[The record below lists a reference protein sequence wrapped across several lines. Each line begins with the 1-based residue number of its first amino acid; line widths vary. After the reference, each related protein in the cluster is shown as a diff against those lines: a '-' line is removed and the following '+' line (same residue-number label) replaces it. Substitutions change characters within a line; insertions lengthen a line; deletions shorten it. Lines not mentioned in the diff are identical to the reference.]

1 MDIEKTMVLIKGED
15 KTKFITSIS
24 CGPSPQIII
33 VEYNGGS
40 SYSYNASN
48 VTVLVDPESEDLDG
62 RVAYVNGMPVYEPRL
77 ILNFKKL
84 SSEFKFQNRNLE
96 CRRRIIYKNGSFKTV
111 LFRELSFLKDSC
123 SSERARQTLSYLREI
138 SKYTADDPTQ
148 EVFLEQEMQQLTFIH
163 PESVLG
169 RYLNGQPIEDLT
181 LPVNGI
187 IFPFRFNLSQKAA
200 LENALTHSLSVIEG
214 PPGTGKTQTILN
226 ILANLVAI
234 QGKSVAVVSNNN
246 EAVKNVIEKMT
257 KGGYGFLTALLGNKA
272 NQDAFFANSPVAEV
286 ADWDCDESE
295 DELIQII
302 ENLNVRLA
310 TLLEIDRKGAQLKQ
324 QLQAW
329 QLEQEHF
336 NEYYIRQNVAEVEKL
351 PLLRANSDR
360 IISFLAE
367 TSLAKEQEYSE
378 KLIYKVKM
386 LIKYRGS
393 FRSLKRH
400 EASVLLQLERAFYQK
415 QIQKI
420 KDEIAETESKLEHA
434 SFDKLL
440 EEHQNYSEKLFR
452 KCLYQS
458 HSKLSA
464 GDFTKKNFKSRF
476 QEFIRAYPIILS
488 TTHAIRH
495 SIPKDYLLDYVI
507 IDEASQVDLITG
519 VLAFSCCRNAIV
531 VGDIKQLPQITNQ
544 KIKETLK
551 SAPPAPVYDYF
562 EHSILSSI
570 ISLYGK
576 TLPRV
581 VLREHYRCHPQ
592 IIEFCNQKY
601 YNGDLIP
608 YTSPT
613 LSKMPLVLYKTVEGN
628 PMRKVTRGKEK
639 GKYNQRELDVIV
651 EEVLNNPDLAAD
663 SSKIGFVTP
672 YRKQADTAGRQLPK
686 GIESDTVHKYQ
697 GREKDL
703 MILSTV
709 LDNSWMGQRGL
720 EFVDDPHMVN
730 VAVSRAVR
738 QFVLVTDHDLFFKKG
753 KNIGDLIRYMQY
765 STLDENII
773 ESQVV
778 SVFDL
783 LYKQYSRK
791 LLPLKVKMNSKAR
804 FQSEEALRVLLEE
817 ILAQPEYNRFSYVQ
831 GMLLRNLLNSLENLS
846 DEEITYINNRASL
859 DFVVFYKQDKTCKL
873 VVEVDGFSF
882 HENRPEQLR
891 RDALKDAILT
901 KYNIPFLRLATNGS
915 GERERIIH
923 ALQ

>member
-181 LPVNGI
+181 L
-187 IFPFRFNLSQKAA
+187 
-200 LENALTHSLSVIEG
+200 
-214 PPGTGKTQTILN
+214 
-226 ILANLVAI
+226 
-234 QGKSVAVVSNNN
+234 
-246 EAVKNVIEKMT
+246 
-257 KGGYGFLTALLGNKA
+257 
-272 NQDAFFANSPVAEV
+272 PVAEV

-628 PMRKVTRGKEK
+628 HMRKVTRGKEK